1 MNTKSSKNN
10 LNINSNNNN
19 NTGGNDKQV
28 KFNNQSLSLG
38 D

>member
-10 LNINSNNNN
+10 LNSNNNN
-19 NTGGNDKQV
+19 IINTGGKDKQV
-28 KFNNQSLSLG
+28 KFNNQQSLG